1 MSVVSKFLTVLIFL
15 LPTYSQAAFEI
26 KSSLLP
32 SIAFINRSDVVF
44 TSHNTLLFGAGDFW
58 GGAYIGHEVISENV
72 TDQTLGG
79 ALRYGQQ
86 QFFEI
91 QGGAFVR
98 KFTQYQTSLEGK
110 GFAVQLLY
118 GTHLNSVFGL
128 SLGLSGKRINSG
140 MEKRTI
146 ITLLPLLSLRW
157 GF

>member
-1 MSVVSKFLTVLIFL
+1 MSVFFKFLTVLIFL
-15 LPTYSQAAFEI
+15 LPTYSGAAFEI

-32 SIAFINRSDVVF
+32 SIAFINRTDIVF
-44 TSHNTLLFGAGDFW
+44 TSHNTLLFGSGDFW
-58 GGAYIGHEVISENV
+58 GGAYVGHEVISENV

-98 KFTQYQTSLEGK
+98 KFTQYQTNLEGK
-110 GFAVQLLY
+110 GFAAQLLY